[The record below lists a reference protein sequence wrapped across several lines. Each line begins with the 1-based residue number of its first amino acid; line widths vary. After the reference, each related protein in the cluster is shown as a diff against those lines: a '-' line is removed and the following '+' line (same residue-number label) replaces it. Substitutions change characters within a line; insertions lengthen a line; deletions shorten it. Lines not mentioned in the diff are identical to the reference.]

1 MTTKNGLPRQRR
13 NQAEKSAEM
22 RRRLCEAAL
31 EMLCKVGYER
41 LSMNAIVAEAH
52 ASRGAQTHHFPTKVD
67 LLVGAFEHLL
77 MRWED
82 SHQAFLA
89 AQPRPIALEAY
100 LRHLW
105 LNVFSKP
112 TYIGAVELM
121 LAARSDEVLRERL
134 HAVLAEWIKFRSSIW
149 QQIIGLPSVTLP
161 NETFQNLNLCV
172 LRGMAIHASFN
183 TDDSVNTKLLEAWIG
198 VATKIITPDQA
209 LTRELEWP
217 VP

>member
-1 MTTKNGLPRQRR
+1 
-13 NQAEKSAEM
+13 M
-22 RRRLCEAAL
+22 RLRLCEAAL

-41 LSMNAIVAEAH
+41 LSMNVIVAQAR

-77 MRWED
+77 MRWEN
-82 SHQAFLA
+82 SHRAFLA
-89 AQPRPIALEAY
+89 AQPRPIALDTY

-112 TYIGAVELM
+112 TYVGAVELM

-134 HAVLAEWIKFRSSIW
+134 HGVLAEWMKFRSSIW
-149 QQIIGLPSVTLP
+149 QQIIGLPSATLS
-161 NETFQNLNLCV
+161 NDTFQSLNLCM

-183 TDDSVNTKLLEAWIG
+183 ADDSVNNKLLEAWIV
-198 VATKIITPDQA
+198 VAIKVITPDQA
-209 LTRELEWP
+209 LARELEQAAEP
-217 VP
+217 PR